1 MHETFNQNNPAMRVL
16 SNVFNIFWVNLLFI
30 FTCIPIIT
38 IGPSLCG
45 LYKVCLK
52 IVSGDDPQVYQT
64 YFREFKASFKKGLIL
79 WLGIL
84 VLGTMFGVELYF
96 IYFRP
101 DVFDS
106 RFSFLQY
113 PVWIMI
119 FVVVQVFLYGF
130 ALLSTFENTLKK
142 TIINAILLSIK
153 NFAITIFL
161 IAVWLFTPLLINTF
175 PDWTYAILGLEV
187 FYNLALRVLI
197 CSFFLHKAFGLKRL
211 RVFRDGSVQEL
222 SYDDDGNTVTDPET
236 EEESGE
242 ETDDA
247 GEDEQSA
254 EGSDDSDE
262 EQSEDTSDEDED
274 EETESDEEN
283 RD

>member
-1 MHETFNQNNPAMRVL
+1 MHETFNSNNPAMRFL
-16 SNVFNIFWVNLLFI
+16 SNVFNVFWVNALFL

-52 IVSGDDPQVYQT
+52 IISGDDPQVYQT
-64 YFREFKASFKKGLIL
+64 YFREFKDSFKKGLLL

-84 VLGTMFGVELYF
+84 ALGTMFGVELYF
-96 IYFRP
+96 IYFRQ

-113 PVWIMI
+113 PVWIMV
-119 FVVVQVFLYGF
+119 FLVVQVFLYGF
-130 ALLSTFENTLKK
+130 ALLATYENTLKK

-175 PDWTYAILGLEV
+175 PAWTYAILGLEL

-197 CSFFLHKAFGLKRL
+197 CSFFLHKVFGLKKI

-222 SYDDDGNTVTDPET
+222 AYEDDGSIITDSGS
-236 EEESGE
+236 EEESEEEKESDDEEESEDDGSDDEDDSE
-242 ETDDA
+242 ET
-247 GEDEQSA
+247 
-254 EGSDDSDE
+254 DSDE
-262 EQSEDTSDEDED
+262 ENSD
-274 EETESDEEN
+274 
-283 RD
+283 